1 MQKSKSRALVAA
13 LTVAGIV
20 AGSFSVIGAAEA
32 KSAKCVATPVP
43 GAVATFIVTCST
55 HRP

>member
-1 MQKSKSRALVAA
+1 MQKSSSRALVAA

-32 KSAKCVATPVP
+32 KSAKCFATPVP